1 MLRNYF
7 VVAIL
12 ILSIAFASTFLI
24 DVSNTNV
31 VLSQN
36 RESLSDNSKR
46 DLTVYEQ
53 GKTYDFSWSKVK
65 TMRAERNEFRGF
77 LWQQWSKQRRTK
89 VTATFYSV
97 EGDPTISTY
106 YIEPIESGR
115 WHIAV
120 ESESE
125 CCWSCAMQ
133 KPKKQ
138 RERRRRSVIY
148 NDLERVQ
155 EVQDKN
161 GLFLK
166 WKAIPT
172 DKQSPSQSYMLRL
185 KNADEKSLNVF

>member
-125 CCWSCAMQ
+125 CCWSCTMQ